1 MLEKKDLLFSPE
13 ELDELQFLLNDE
25 REEKY

>member
-13 ELDELQFLLNDE
+13 ELDELQFLLSDE